1 MKYPICGP
9 KQKDQMTYGRCPVC
23 GANTQET
30 GFVWLTAGGQLHRP
44 NGDTCFKDFS
54 PLHNEVWFDVGF
66 HGAHGAQAE
75 GMSRKDRYVYAWLP
89 IVKQYW
95 CDHFEF
101 QFCSTQC
108 ARKWFNELMD
118 DLDAEIQKQ
127 IDETEYSEEE
137 NDSEQAV

>member
-1 MKYPICGP
+1 MKYPFYGP
-9 KQKDQMTYGRCPVC
+9 KRKEQMPEGRCPVC
-23 GANTQET
+23 GAELRET
-30 GFVWLTAGGQLHRP
+30 GFVWLTAGGRLHRP
-44 NGDTCFKDFS
+44 NGDSCSKDFS

-75 GMSRKDRYVYAWLP
+75 GMSRKDRHVYAWLP

-95 CDHFEF
+95 SDNFEF

-127 IDETEYSEEE
+127 IDDENEEDKV
-137 NDSEQAV
+137 NAANAF

>member
-1 MKYPICGP
+1 MEYPFYGP
-9 KQKDQMTYGRCPVC
+9 KRKERMPEGRCPVC
-23 GANTQET
+23 GADLRET
-30 GFVWLTAGGQLHRP
+30 GFVWLTAGGRLHRP
-44 NGDTCFKDFS
+44 NGDSCSKDFS
-54 PLHNEVWFDVGF
+54 PLHHEVWFDVGF

-75 GMSRKDRYVYAWLP
+75 GMARKDRHVYAWLP

-95 CDHFEF
+95 SDNFEF

-127 IDETEYSEEE
+127 IDDENEEDKV
-137 NDSEQAV
+137 NAANAF